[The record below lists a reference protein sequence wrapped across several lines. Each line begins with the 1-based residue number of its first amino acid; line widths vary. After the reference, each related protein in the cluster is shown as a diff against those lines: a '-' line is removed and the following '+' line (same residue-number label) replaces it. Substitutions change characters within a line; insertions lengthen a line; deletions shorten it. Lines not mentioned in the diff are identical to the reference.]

1 MSPSDRSFFALRHD
15 KSRCLQLHITE
26 RRHFTT
32 DTDPPIAQAMPFRLI
47 DIFAFPLEQFFL
59 TRDFPIF
66 SSSSSSSSSS
76 PSSFFFIFFLSHR
89 PSALRKRGKG
99 LIFTP
104 NISTGDGGVH
114 RHQAIVPFLLYD
126 TTTKSRGLQLH
137 ITKRRHFTTATPF
150 RVRAMWI
157 YTALIARSLWFTDP
171 FPACA
176 HALRIA
182 AHAFSRGK
190 SEDLRLDRTCC
201 CQSPFPSL
209 QLLAALTA
217 SLVSYGVVTLRISHN
232 KFHCRTSFSHPFGLE
247 LLFVAPIIL

>member
-1 MSPSDRSFFALRHD
+1 
-15 KSRCLQLHITE
+15 
-26 RRHFTT
+26 
-32 DTDPPIAQAMPFRLI
+32 MPFRLI
-47 DIFAFPLEQFFL
+47 GIFAFRLEQFFP

-76 PSSFFFIFFLSHR
+76 FFFFIFFLSHR

-114 RHQAIVPFLLYD
+114 CHQAIIPFLLYD

-137 ITKRRHFTTATPF
+137 ITERCHFTTATPF

-157 YTALIARSLWFTDP
+157 CIYSA
-171 FPACA
+171 
-176 HALRIA
+176 
-182 AHAFSRGK
+182 
-190 SEDLRLDRTCC
+190 DRTCC

-232 KFHCRTSFSHPFGLE
+232 EFHCRTSFSHPFCLE
-247 LLFVAPIIL
+247 LLLAAPIIF